1 LETAGDGKE
10 GQVMGVIVIMEVATP
25 EAEFEYDRPVRVFT
39 SKGAARLYVLESI
52 VPTYEVHDVPI
63 DEEDE

>member
-1 LETAGDGKE
+1 
-10 GQVMGVIVIMEVATP
+10 MGVIVIMEVATP